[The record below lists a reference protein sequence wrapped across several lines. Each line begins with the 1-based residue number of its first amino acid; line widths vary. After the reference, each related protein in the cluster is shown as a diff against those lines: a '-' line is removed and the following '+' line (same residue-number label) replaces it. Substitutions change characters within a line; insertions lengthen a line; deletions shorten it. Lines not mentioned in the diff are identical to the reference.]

1 MTARTTLV
9 CLPFAG
15 AGASFFRPWQRV
27 AGDRLT
33 ILPLQL
39 PGRERRIDQEP
50 YTDARTATDG
60 LLADLR
66 TALADDPEL
75 PRRIAVFG
83 HSLGAVLAYELAHR
97 LAEAPGDLELVR
109 LFVSG
114 SPQPAEQRTRRA
126 TGLPDDAFL
135 ARVNEFAGYTHE
147 ALDDPEM
154 RELILPTLRADVEM
168 HESYT
173 PSTDLALPAP
183 LTVLRGSHDELVSR
197 DEAAAWAKV
206 AGADFRTVE
215 LSGGHMYLTESAA
228 ELLDVVA
235 ADAG

>member
-1 MTARTTLV
+1 MTVRTTLV

-27 AGDRLT
+27 AGERLT

-39 PGRERRIDQEP
+39 PGRERRIDEDP
-50 YTDARTATDG
+50 YTDVRTATEG
-60 LLADLR
+60 LYGELR
-66 TALADDPEL
+66 AALAADPAS
-75 PRRIAVFG
+75 PHRIALFG

-97 LAEAPGDLELVR
+97 LAAAPDGPELVR

-168 HESYT
+168 HENYT
-173 PSTDLALPAP
+173 PSTDLALPVP

-206 AGADFRTVE
+206 AGADFRSVE

-228 ELLDVVA
+228 DLLDVVA
-235 ADAG
+235 AEVH

>member
-1 MTARTTLV
+1 MTATTLV

-27 AGDRLT
+27 AGERLT
-33 ILPLQL
+33 VLPLQL
-39 PGRERRIDQEP
+39 PGRERRIDEDP

-66 TALADDPEL
+66 STLADDPGL
-75 PRRIAVFG
+75 PRRIALFG

-97 LAEAPGDLELVR
+97 LAAEPGGTTLVR

-168 HESYT
+168 HENYA
-173 PSTDLALPAP
+173 PSTDLPLPAP
-183 LTVLRGSHDELVSR
+183 LTVLRGSDDELVSR
-197 DEAAAWAKV
+197 DEAEAWAKV
-206 AGADFRTVE
+206 AGAGFTSVE
-215 LSGGHMYLTESAA
+215 LPGGHMYLTESAA
-228 ELLDVVA
+228 GLIDVIA
-235 ADAG
+235 ADVK